1 MPVQNA
7 DIARIFT
14 EVADLLEIED
24 ANPFRVRA
32 YRTAAQTLRQESRR
46 VADMVADGAD
56 LSELENIG
64 EDLAGKIE
72 TIVETGS
79 LPLLEE
85 LEGRT
90 PAPLADLMHIE
101 GLGPKRVRRL
111 HEELGIT
118 TREELKAAAEQEK
131 IRTLEGFGETMEQN
145 ILDRI
150 DQAAEQRTL
159 WAEAEPVATALADHL
174 RGADGVDRVAVAG
187 SFRRRKETVGDLDV
201 LVLAD
206 DSVPVMD
213 RFVDYEDV
221 ADVLAEGDTRASVV
235 FRSGLQVDV
244 RVVPSNSYGA
254 ALLYFTGSKAHN
266 VALRNRALDRDLKIN
281 EYGIFET
288 NGKET
293 QVGGATEDEMY
304 DTLGL
309 SYIAPELREQRGE
322 IEAAEAGTLPALI
335 EADDLRGNLH
345 THTTDSDGAA
355 SIQEMADAAAERG
368 FEYLAITDHSP
379 HVGIVNGL
387 DADAL
392 RHQIDRIHAL
402 NDERDDLTLLAGI
415 EVDILKDGAL
425 DLPDDVLAA
434 LDVCIAAVH
443 TNLGLSEEVQTER
456 ILRALDNPH
465 VHMLAHP
472 TGRRMGQR
480 APYDL
485 DVPRLIEGAA
495 ERGVILE
502 LNAQPDR
509 LDLNDTYCKAAK
521 EAGVMIAI
529 GADAHRPDSLDLLHY
544 GVAQARRGW
553 LTAEDVLNTRTWPE
567 VKALI
572 DR

>member
-1 MPVQNA
+1 
-7 DIARIFT
+7 
-14 EVADLLEIED
+14 VADLLEIED

-131 IRTLEGFGETMEQN
+131 IRALEGFGETMEQN

-281 EYGIFET
+281 EYGVFET
-288 NGKET
+288 NGEEAP
-293 QVGGATEDEMY
+293 VGGATEEEMY

-309 SYIAPELREQRGE
+309 PYIVPELREQRGE

-392 RHQIDRIHAL
+392 RHQVDRIHAL

-567 VKALI
+567 VKVLI

>member
-79 LPLLEE
+79 LSLLEE

-131 IRTLEGFGETMEQN
+131 IRALEGFGETMEQN

-159 WAEAEPVATALADHL
+159 WAEAEPVASALADHL

-443 TNLGLSEEVQTER
+443 TNLGLSEEAQTER

>member
-1 MPVQNA
+1 
-7 DIARIFT
+7 
-14 EVADLLEIED
+14 
-24 ANPFRVRA
+24 
-32 YRTAAQTLRQESRR
+32 
-46 VADMVADGAD
+46 
-56 LSELENIG
+56 
-64 EDLAGKIE
+64 
-72 TIVETGS
+72 
-79 LPLLEE
+79 
-85 LEGRT
+85 
-90 PAPLADLMHIE
+90 
-101 GLGPKRVRRL
+101 
-111 HEELGIT
+111 
-118 TREELKAAAEQEK
+118 
-131 IRTLEGFGETMEQN
+131 
-145 ILDRI
+145 
-150 DQAAEQRTL
+150 
-159 WAEAEPVATALADHL
+159 
-174 RGADGVDRVAVAG
+174 
-187 SFRRRKETVGDLDV
+187 VGDLDV

-288 NGKET
+288 NGEET

-304 DTLGL
+304 DALGL
-309 SYIAPELREQRGE
+309 PYIAPELREQRGE
-322 IEAAEAGTLPALI
+322 IDAAEAGTLPPLI